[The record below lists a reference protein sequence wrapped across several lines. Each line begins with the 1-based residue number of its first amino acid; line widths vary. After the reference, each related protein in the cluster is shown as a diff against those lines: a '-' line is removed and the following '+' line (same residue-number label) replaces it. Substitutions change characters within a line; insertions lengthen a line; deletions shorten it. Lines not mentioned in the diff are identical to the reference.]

1 MKEQGK
7 TMKPFEMDI
16 EQSGEKKTLT
26 IQAENGIFEI
36 VHNGRII
43 GALRPPGEEWQLLP
57 FEDIAEKIPLFEI
70 DLQQENKEVELHAP
84 LINQIVGEIENHLK

>member
-7 TMKPFEMDI
+7 TIKSFEMDI
-16 EQSGEKKTLT
+16 EQRGERKTLT
-26 IQAENGIFEI
+26 IQTENGLFEI

-57 FEDIAEKIPLFEI
+57 LEEIAEKIPLFEI
-70 DLQQENKEVELHAP
+70 DLQQKNIQVELHAP
-84 LINQIVGEIENHLK
+84 LINQIVGQIENHLK